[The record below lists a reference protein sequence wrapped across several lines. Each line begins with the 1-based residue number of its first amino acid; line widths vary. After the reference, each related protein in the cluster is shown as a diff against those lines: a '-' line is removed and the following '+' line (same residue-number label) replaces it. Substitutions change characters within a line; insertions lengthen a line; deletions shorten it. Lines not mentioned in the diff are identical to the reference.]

1 MQEISSI
8 PNKAISNKAISN
20 NDRTERT
27 ISALRGAMRALVLEK
42 GYNQAA
48 TPEIVR
54 KAGVTRGAL
63 YHHFA
68 DKKELFRAVVEEEC
82 KAVAGAIERQ
92 SGEAENALQSLKMGS
107 DAFITAMAEQG
118 RTRIILIEAPSVLG
132 RDVLTAIED
141 RYARGMLGEGLEA
154 AMNEGGLERLPVA
167 IMTELLSAMFDSAA
181 LQIESGVS
189 RDEVLA
195 AVHRLIDGL
204 AP

>member
-1 MQEISSI
+1 MQEISSG
-8 PNKAISNKAISN
+8 PNKAISNK
-20 NDRTERT
+20 DRTERT
-27 ISALRGAMRALVLEK
+27 ILALREAMRGLVLEK

-82 KAVAGAIERQ
+82 RAVGEAIERQ
-92 SGEAENALQSLKMGS
+92 SGAAENALQGLKMGS

-132 RDVLTAIED
+132 RDALKAIEGK
-141 RYARGMLGEGLEA
+141 YAHGMLGEGLEA
-154 AMNEGGLERLPVA
+154 AMNEGGLERQPVA
-167 IMTELLSAMFDSAA
+167 ILTELLSAMFDSAA
-181 LQIESGVS
+181 MQIESGVL

-204 AP
+204 SLR

>member
-1 MQEISSI
+1 MQEIYSI
-8 PNKAISNKAISN
+8 PNKAISNK
-20 NDRTERT
+20 DRTERT
-27 ISALRGAMRALVLEK
+27 IASLKEAMRALVLEK

-68 DKKELFRAVVEEEC
+68 DKKELFHAVVEDEC

-92 SGEAENALQSLKMGS
+92 SGEAENALQGLKMGS
-107 DAFITAMAEQG
+107 DAFIIAMAEQG
-118 RTRIILIEAPSVLG
+118 RTHIILVEAPSVLG
-132 RDVLTAIED
+132 RDVLTAIEG

-154 AMNEGGLERLPVA
+154 AMEDGGLERLPVA
-167 IMTELLSAMFDSAA
+167 IMTELLSAMFDNAA
-181 LQIESGVS
+181 LQIESGAS

-195 AVHRLIDGL
+195 AVHQLIDGL